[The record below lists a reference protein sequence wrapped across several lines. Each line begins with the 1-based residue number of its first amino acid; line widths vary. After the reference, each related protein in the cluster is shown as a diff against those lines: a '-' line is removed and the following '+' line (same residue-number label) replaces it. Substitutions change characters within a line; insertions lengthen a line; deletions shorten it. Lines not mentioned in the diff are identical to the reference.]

1 LSALETTGFI
11 PDMKAKQIAAETNK
25 LLKTLPRDAEWEDL
39 MYRIYVR
46 QKVDKGLQ
54 DSAAGRVVS
63 SAQIRKALKIAA

>member
-1 LSALETTGFI
+1 
-11 PDMKAKQIAAETNK
+11 MKAKQIAAETNK

-39 MYRIYVR
+39 MYIYVR

>member
-39 MYRIYVR
+39 MYIYVR

-63 SAQIRKALKIAA
+63 SAQIRKALKIAG

>member
-1 LSALETTGFI
+1 
-11 PDMKAKQIAAETNK
+11 MKAKQIAAETNK
-25 LLKTLPRDAEWEDL
+25 LLKTLPQDAEWEDL

-54 DSAAGRVVS
+54 DSAAGRVVT

>member
-1 LSALETTGFI
+1 
-11 PDMKAKQIAAETNK
+11 MKAKQIAAETNK
-25 LLKTLPRDAEWEDL
+25 LLKTLPQDDEWEDL

-54 DSAAGRVVS
+54 DSAAGRVVT